1 MEFYGKDKKI
11 ALESGVIH
19 YATKRLI
26 DSVWTATFAVVGEGK
41 AYLITYDRE
50 NPVGYEKEKE
60 LLGCAIGEDDSREV
74 LSIKLMLNKAYH
86 TYALV
91 KNSWD
96 VGRED
101 YFEVVNP
108 RHVFSYDGPKEEEV
122 KKFPELK
129 WLLVK
134 TLSKKFGLSE
144 SKFLNFE
151 EFLNEKEK
159 PKGLWANIRKKRAEG
174 RKPAR
179 KGSKAYKKAV
189 AAAKKIKESE
199 S

>member
-1 MEFYGKDKKI
+1 MEFYGTDKKI

-60 LLGCAIGEDDSREV
+60 LLRCALGEDDSREV
-74 LSIKLMLNKAYH
+74 RTIKLMLM
-86 TYALV
+86 

-96 VGRED
+96 VERED
-101 YFEVVNP
+101 YFEVVNH

-122 KKFPELK
+122 KKFPDLK

-134 TLSKKFGLSE
+134 TLGKKFGLSE

-189 AAAKKIKESE
+189 AAAKKISESE